1 MVRRVPAQPLD
12 IFAGSEAITEL
23 REAGLRPE
31 RVRAIVGASGGPK
44 WLVLRGLDRVL
55 FPWLLA
61 GAQAPLHALGSS
73 IGAWRL
79 AALASADPL
88 AALDRFERA
97 YAFEQRYDGR
107 PSAADVSREG
117 TRILDVLLGPAGV
130 QPIVT
135 HPTLRLHIVTTRF
148 RHLGA
153 LEGRGQWLGLG
164 LAALL
169 NAVARPALRLSVE
182 RVVFDAGADA
192 GPFAP
197 WNHLPTRHVPLTL
210 ENAYSALCAS
220 AAIPGVMQGVRT
232 PHGAPI
238 GVYRDGGVADYHFG
252 SEVDGKDGITL
263 YPHFYPHLVPG
274 YFDKALR
281 WRRTRG
287 LRRTVLIAPSAE
299 FVASL
304 PGGKIPDR
312 DDFVRMPE
320 AERLKAWS
328 TVLERSRELGEAFG
342 ELVDSGR
349 VRKTVRPLLA

>member
-1 MVRRVPAQPLD
+1 VSPQPLD
-12 IFAGSEAITEL
+12 IFAGSEALAEIREL
-23 REAGLRPE
+23 GLQPG

-79 AALASADPL
+79 VALASADPI

-97 YAFEQRYDGR
+97 YALEQRYDGR
-107 PSAADVSREG
+107 PSAAEVSREG
-117 TRILDVLLGPAGV
+117 ARILDVLLGSDGV
-130 QPIVT
+130 LPIVT
-135 HPTLRLHIVTTRF
+135 HKTVRLHIVTTRF

-153 LEGRGQWLGLG
+153 LEGRTQWLGLG
-164 LAALL
+164 LAGLL
-169 NAVARPALRLSVE
+169 NAVARPALRLSIE

-197 WNHLPTRHVPLTL
+197 WKHLPTRHVPLTVD
-210 ENAYSALCAS
+210 NAYGALCAS

-232 PHGAPI
+232 PHGAPE
-238 GVYRDGGVADYHFG
+238 GTYRDGGVSDYHFG
-252 SEVDGKDGITL
+252 AEIDVKDGLTL
-263 YPHFYPHLVPG
+263 YPHFYSHLVPG
-274 YFDKALR
+274 YFDKGLR

-287 LRRTVLIAPSAE
+287 LKRTVLIAPSAD

-312 DDFVRMPE
+312 DDFVRLPE
-320 AERLKAWS
+320 AERLRVWS
-328 TVLERSRELGEAFG
+328 TVLERSRELGDAFG
-342 ELVDSGR
+342 ELVSSGR
-349 VRKTVRPLLA
+349 VREAVRPLTA